1 MVHLYES
8 SKMGKF
14 MKTECTWVVAR
25 GWERSEWE
33 GAAYWAQEYTLVEWE
48 CLRTRGG
55 GGMTL

>member
-1 MVHLYES
+1 
-8 SKMGKF
+8 MGKF